1 MKFLK
6 KFLFIYC
13 NYYIKQNIM
22 KQVDL
27 TKENIP
33 LLFNTPCGTK
43 MYLVIKNRVGSE
55 MWIKEAVYQGFTKRY
70 RKDSYYD
77 YKMASPDIVKTT
89 LYHVKFTV
97 DGKPITI
104 VCASPSYWKGQRGY
118 DTNAHL
124 ECGADYITK
133 MQVNVSGCIDVY
145 FTTDVDAF
153 KNYIVSDNILGIFM
167 DNINDKIRQYQEM
180 KHELE
185 DSIMNILG
193 VSRKYF
199 L

>member
-1 MKFLK
+1 MKP
-6 KFLFIYC
+6 
-13 NYYIKQNIM
+13 
-22 KQVDL
+22 VDL

-33 LLFNTPCGTK
+33 FLVNTPYGTK
-43 MYLVIKNRVGSE
+43 MYLVIKNRVGDE
-55 MWIKEAVYQGFTKRY
+55 MWIKEAVYQGFTKHY

-77 YKMASPDIVKTT
+77 YPMASPAIVKTT

-104 VCASPSYWKGQRGY
+104 ICASPSYWKGQRGY
-118 DTNAHL
+118 GTNEHL
-124 ECGADYITK
+124 ECGGDFETK
-133 MQVNVSGCIDVY
+133 MQVNVTGCIDVY
-145 FTTDVDAF
+145 FTTDIYAF
-153 KNYIVSDNILGIFM
+153 KKYIENDNIIGVCM
-167 DNINDKIRQYQEM
+167 DSINNKIRQYQEM